1 MSWIFKD
8 FVSDRG
14 ENEIRRWL
22 NTLPKKVI
30 FKIDTRIK
38 YLQEVDQLKFPY
50 VEKWTGEVDLFEVR
64 VVFSGVQYRILACYG
79 LERGEFVLLIG
90 AVEKDWQLEPKNA
103 VTIAKSR
110 MKLISNRSYIC
121 DHFKKEEEN

>member
-1 MSWIFKD
+1 LSWIFKN

-22 NTLPKKVI
+22 STLPKKVV

-50 VEKWTGEVDLFEVR
+50 VEKWSGVSGLFEVR
-64 VVFSGVQYRILACYG
+64 VVFSGVQYRILGCYG
-79 LERGEFVLLIG
+79 QGKDFLLLIG
-90 AVEKDWQLEPKNA
+90 AVEKDWQLEPRNA
-103 VTIAKSR
+103 ENIAKAR
-110 MKLISNRSYIC
+110 MKLISNRSNFC
-121 DHFKKEEEN
+121 DHFRKEEN

>member
-14 ENEIRRWL
+14 ENDIRRWL
-22 NTLPKKVI
+22 NTLPKKVV
-30 FKIDTRIK
+30 FKIETRLK

-50 VEKWTGEVDLFEVR
+50 VEKWTGEEDLFEVR
-64 VVFSGVQYRILACYG
+64 VVFSGVQYRILGCYG
-79 LERGEFVLLIG
+79 QERTDFLLLIG

-103 VTIAKSR
+103 VKIAKSR
-110 MKLISNRSYIC
+110 MQLISNRSNFC
-121 DHFKKEEEN
+121 EHFEKEKDN

>member
-64 VVFSGVQYRILACYG
+64 VVFSGVQYRILGCYG
-79 LERGEFVLLIG
+79 ERKEFILLIG

-103 VTIAKSR
+103 VIIAKAR
-110 MKLISNRSYIC
+110 MKLISKRRYIC
-121 DHFKKEEEN
+121 EHFEK

>member
-1 MSWIFKD
+1 MSWLFKN

-22 NTLPKKVI
+22 NTLPKKVK

-50 VEKWTGEVDLFEVR
+50 VEKWTGVADLYEVR
-64 VVFSGVQYRILACYG
+64 ITFSGVQYRILGCYG
-79 LERGEFVLLIG
+79 ERQEFILLIG
-90 AVEKDWQLEPKNA
+90 AVEKDWQLEPRNA
-103 VTIAKSR
+103 VTIATNR
-110 MKLISNRSYIC
+110 MKLISDRRYTC
-121 DHFKKEEEN
+121 EHFEKDE